1 MRSLLH
7 ALIAGSVIAAV
18 LVSGVLAETIPS
30 SGSTDLQGSSQPSVP
45 VPDLQGSGQRATVV
59 KPFGASIRVAPS
71 ADAPAM
77 FNTPCG
83 ASWPVVAV
91 ESGWV
96 KVKTD
101 AGNGWIGGGRVAL
114 GTGAQAVDCAG
125 KRFVYSTA
133 EVWTLV
139 PSGCLDVRSRP
150 SRETSSIACVSNGHI
165 FTVVDGP
172 FDPGTGE
179 DWFKVTSP
187 STGTGW
193 TLAEHLYPS

>member
-1 MRSLLH
+1 MRSLLQ
-7 ALIAGSVIAAV
+7 ALIVGTVAAV
-18 LVSGVLAETIPS
+18 VLMTDVLAETTPDRS
-30 SGSTDLQGSSQPSVP
+30 TTDLQGSSQPST
-45 VPDLQGSGQRATVV
+45 PDVQGTAQRATVV

-77 FNTPCG
+77 FNAPCG
-83 ASWPVVAV
+83 SNWPVVAV

-101 AGNGWIGGGRVAL
+101 AGNGWIGGGRVSML
-114 GTGAQAVDCAG
+114 SSAQAVDCSNR
-125 KRFVYSTA
+125 RFIYATA

-150 SRETSSIACVSNGHI
+150 SREAASLACVSNGHI

-179 DWFKVTSP
+179 DWFRVTSS

-193 TLAEHLYPS
+193 TLADNLYPS